1 MIIFVWKI
9 SQEMVSGYTLPFTS
23 FADRTGRKAI
33 PTAVPQNVPAVVR
46 QARAGT
52 LAVRGA
58 QLFNAMP
65 ARLRNSDHGD
75 VLMFKNHLDIY
86 LQNIPDQPTS
96 AGSARGALT
105 NSLLLQVPM
114 FESTY

>member
-1 MIIFVWKI
+1 MLH
-9 SQEMVSGYTLPFTS
+9 S
-23 FADRTGRKAI
+23 A
-33 PTAVPQNVPAVVR
+33 PATVR

-65 ARLRNSDHGD
+65 TSLRNSDHGD

-86 LQNIPDQPTS
+86 LQNVPDQPTS

-105 NSLLLQVPM
+105 NSLLQQVPIY
-114 FESTY
+114 EYSY